1 MNVSATDKSGGK
13 SNKITITNDKGRL
26 SQEEIERLVKE
37 AEEMKG
43 QDDLVRKKIEAKNG
57 LENYTYNIKNA
68 LNDEKIKDKFT
79 SEDKEKINKI
89 VEETVKWIEA
99 NQEAQTEEFEK
110 K

>member
-1 MNVSATDKSGGK
+1 MNVSAKDTSCGK
-13 SNKITITNDKGRL
+13 ETSIVISNDKNRL
-26 SQEEIERLVKE
+26 SPEDIEKSIRE

-43 QDDLVRKKIEAKNG
+43 TDDLIRKKIEAKNS

-89 VEETVKWIEA
+89 VEETVKWMEA
-99 NQEAQTEEFEK
+99 NFEA
-110 K
+110 